1 MDKKRYIGAKI
12 DRLLE
17 MFPVVAVIGP
27 RQCGK
32 STLVQKLHPEWK
44 YYDLESPDD
53 YRLITEDP
61 LSFFSINHEKVIIDE
76 AQQYPGLFKVLSPL
90 HCKSYTK

>member
-1 MDKKRYIGAKI
+1 MEKPRDVEKKINH
-12 DRLLE
+12 LLN

-32 STLVQKLHPEWK
+32 STLVRRLRPQWK

-53 YRLITEDP
+53 YQLINT
-61 LSFFSINHEKVIIDE
+61 LQCRV
-76 AQQYPGLFKVLSPL
+76 
-90 HCKSYTK
+90 